1 MRKLYFLL
9 IIFTSSTIN
18 SQVVFDF
25 QNDQDLGGWVSGG
38 GGITDTD
45 LNITSE
51 GLEISWDDPGETSW
65 TNGRKPKIKHLNANI
80 DADNLK
86 IFAISLHNTSGT
98 VTRIRV
104 LHFKGL
110 NGSDPSSPNG
120 SDTRYTSFDIPS
132 STDPQSI
139 YYFDLTNVDWVN
151 YNHSSET
158 ETNFDMD
165 HIQIQLVTAPSN
177 GFLNSSGS
185 LTIHKIEFLENIP
198 SESRIDYTFD
208 VDSEGFIGQNGVSVN
223 QSDGN
228 LILDISD
235 SSPYPKLTQSGA
247 YFVDADI
254 YKFVTVY
261 LLENNSPKSRMTFVS
276 PLGGN
281 QFISADIVP
290 NTDSSQEVNFDI
302 STLDNWNGEVNNF
315 AFQIIEPSTVEG
327 ESPITSAGSVSIDR
341 ILFSTEN
348 PLSINDELFEIK
360 FDIYPNPANQ
370 YINIST
376 NTEVISLSVTNLLGQ
391 EIYFQTENLN
401 FINLS
406 DFSNGIYILKAS
418 LEKDYFITRKFII
431 NK

>member
-1 MRKLYFLL
+1 MKKLYFL
-9 IIFTSSTIN
+9 IIFCASLTIN
-18 SQVVFDF
+18 SQVIFDF
-25 QNDQDLGGWVSGG
+25 QNDQELGGWVSGG
-38 GGITDTD
+38 GGITDAN
-45 LNITSE
+45 LNITSD
-51 GLEISWDDPGETSW
+51 GLEINWDDPGETSW
-65 TNGRKPKIKHLNANI
+65 TNGRKPKIKHLNANV

-98 VTRIRV
+98 VTRVRV

-110 NGSDPSSPNG
+110 NGSDPSSSNG

-132 STDPQSI
+132 TTDPQSI
-139 YYFDLTNVDWVN
+139 YYFDLTNVDWIN

-165 HIQIQLVTAPSN
+165 HIQIQFVTAPSN

-198 SESRIDYTFD
+198 SESRIDYNFD
-208 VDSEGFIGQNGVSVN
+208 ANSEGFIGQNGVSVN
-223 QSDGN
+223 QLNGN

-247 YFVDADI
+247 FFVDADV

-261 LLENNSPKSRMTFVS
+261 LSENNSPKSRMTFVS

-281 QFISADIVP
+281 QFISEDIVS
-290 NTDSSQEVNFDI
+290 NTVSEQEVNFDI
-302 STLDNWNGEVNNF
+302 SSLDNWNGEINNF
-315 AFQIIEPSTVEG
+315 AFQIIEPSPIEG
-327 ESPITSAGSVSIDR
+327 ETPITSAGSVSIDR

-348 PLSINDELFEIK
+348 PLSINDESFEIK
-360 FDIYPNPANQ
+360 FDIYPNPSNK
-370 YINIST
+370 YLNIST
-376 NTEVISLSVTNLLGQ
+376 NNEVISLSITNLLGQ
-391 EIYFQTENLN
+391 EVFFQTDNLN
-401 FINLS
+401 FINVS
-406 DFSNGIYILKAS
+406 DFSNGIYILKAY
-418 LEKDYFITRKFII
+418 LKKDYLITRKFII

>member
-38 GGITDTD
+38 GGITDAD

-51 GLEISWDDPGETSW
+51 GLEISWGDPGETSW

-86 IFAISLHNTSGT
+86 IFAISLHNTSSI
-98 VTRIRV
+98 VTRVRV

-235 SSPYPKLTQSGA
+235 SSPYPKLTQSGV

-315 AFQIIEPSTVEG
+315 AFQIIEPSPVEG
-327 ESPITSAGSVSIDR
+327 EAPITSAGSVSVDR

-370 YINIST
+370 YLNIST
-376 NTEVISLSVTNLLGQ
+376 NSEVISLSVTNLLGQ

-418 LEKDYFITRKFII
+418 LEKDYFITRKFIV

>member
-1 MRKLYFLL
+1 
-9 IIFTSSTIN
+9 
-18 SQVVFDF
+18 
-25 QNDQDLGGWVSGG
+25 
-38 GGITDTD
+38 
-45 LNITSE
+45 
-51 GLEISWDDPGETSW
+51 
-65 TNGRKPKIKHLNANI
+65 
-80 DADNLK
+80 
-86 IFAISLHNTSGT
+86 
-98 VTRIRV
+98 
-104 LHFKGL
+104 
-110 NGSDPSSPNG
+110 
-120 SDTRYTSFDIPS
+120 
-132 STDPQSI
+132 
-139 YYFDLTNVDWVN
+139 
-151 YNHSSET
+151 
-158 ETNFDMD
+158 
-165 HIQIQLVTAPSN
+165 
-177 GFLNSSGS
+177 
-185 LTIHKIEFLENIP
+185 
-198 SESRIDYTFD
+198 
-208 VDSEGFIGQNGVSVN
+208 
-223 QSDGN
+223 
-228 LILDISD
+228 
-235 SSPYPKLTQSGA
+235 
-247 YFVDADI
+247 
-254 YKFVTVY
+254 
-261 LLENNSPKSRMTFVS
+261 MTFVS

-327 ESPITSAGSVSIDR
+327 EAPIISAGSVSIDR

-376 NTEVISLSVTNLLGQ
+376 NSEVISLSVTNLLGQ

>member
-38 GGITDTD
+38 GGITDAD

-51 GLEISWDDPGETSW
+51 GLEISWGDPGETSW

-86 IFAISLHNTSGT
+86 IFAISLHNTSSI
-98 VTRIRV
+98 VTRVRV

-110 NGSDPSSPNG
+110 NGSDPSSSNG

-235 SSPYPKLTQSGA
+235 SSPYPKLTQSGV

-370 YINIST
+370 YLNIST
-376 NTEVISLSVTNLLGQ
+376 NSEVISLSVTNLLGQ

-418 LEKDYFITRKFII
+418 LEKDYFITRKFIV

>member
-38 GGITDTD
+38 GGITDAD

-86 IFAISLHNTSGT
+86 IFAISLHNTSGI
-98 VTRIRV
+98 VTRVRV

-110 NGSDPSSPNG
+110 NGSDPSSSNG

-132 STDPQSI
+132 STNPQSV

-290 NTDSSQEVNFDI
+290 NTNSSQEVNFDI
-302 STLDNWNGEVNNF
+302 STLDNWNGEVNNL
-315 AFQIIEPSTVEG
+315 
-327 ESPITSAGSVSIDR
+327 
-341 ILFSTEN
+341 LFK
-348 PLSINDELFEIK
+348 LL
-360 FDIYPNPANQ
+360 
-370 YINIST
+370 
-376 NTEVISLSVTNLLGQ
+376 NL
-391 EIYFQTENLN
+391 
-401 FINLS
+401 
-406 DFSNGIYILKAS
+406 AS
-418 LEKDYFITRKFII
+418 RR
-431 NK
+431 